1 MVSEQN
7 RAGSPAD
14 STVIITEMLAQVLES
29 TPDQVARDVSV
40 TGRGSLPSVFP
51 VTELATASIGAV
63 GLAVSDLIAA
73 VEGHHPAVTVDRRL
87 ASMWFA
93 SSLRPDGW
101 QPPPPWDAIAG
112 DYEAADGWIRLH
124 TNAPAHR
131 EAALRVLGVP
141 ADRDRVAD
149 AVTGWTQD
157 ALEEAVV
164 AAGGCAA
171 AMHTLTEW
179 QQGEVGRRVAAEP
192 LIGWTDTGSAHTD
205 TDTGA
210 VAPASSRSSFDATRP
225 LAGIRV
231 LDLTRV
237 LAGPIATRSL
247 ALLGADVLRIDPPWW
262 EEPGVIPDVMLGK
275 RSARLD
281 LRDEHA
287 RQRLL
292 TLLADC
298 DVLVHGYRPGAL
310 DSLGLDAATRLA
322 TRPGLIEVGLDAYG
336 WTSEWTARRGFDSLV
351 QMSAGIA
358 DAGMRHLQRDKP
370 TPLPVQALDHATGY
384 LMAAAA
390 VRGITR
396 RLTEGI
402 GSRASL
408 SLARTAHVLTGFG
421 IVGPQDAIDAE
432 RTDDVNP
439 AIEHT
444 EWGPARRLVVP
455 LRIDGVRTSAPIP
468 ARRLGSDRPEW

>member
-1 MVSEQN
+1 MVSDDLDS
-7 RAGSPAD
+7 GSRPD
-14 STVIITEMLAQVLES
+14 SSAIITDMVTQILDS
-29 TPDQVARDVSV
+29 TPDHVAREVTV

-51 VTELATASIGAV
+51 VTELATASVGAV
-63 GLAVSDLIAA
+63 GLAVSDLVAA
-73 VEGHHPAVTVDRRL
+73 VAGTRPAVTVDRRL

-93 SSLRPDGW
+93 SSLRPEGW
-101 QPPPPWDAIAG
+101 EPPPPWDAIAG

-141 ADRDRVAD
+141 ADREQVTD
-149 AVTGWTQD
+149 AVARWTTD
-157 ALEEAVV
+157 ALESAVV
-164 AAGGCAA
+164 MAGGCAA
-171 AMHTLTEW
+171 TMHTLTEW
-179 QQGEVGRRVAAEP
+179 QQSEVGQRVAGEP
-192 LIGWTDTGSAHTD
+192 IIAWTDLDRTGREPTQ
-205 TDTGA
+205 T
-210 VAPASSRSSFDATRP
+210 SSFDAAGP

-237 LAGPIATRSL
+237 LAGPIATRFL

-281 LRDEHA
+281 LRPGSG

-292 TLLADC
+292 ELLADS

-310 DSLGLDAATRLA
+310 DGLGLDAATRLA
-322 TRPGLIEVGLDAYG
+322 TRPGLIEVSLDAYG
-336 WTSEWTARRGFDSLV
+336 WTSEWTSRRGFDSLV

-358 DAGMRHLQRDKP
+358 DAGMRHLHREKP

-390 VRGITR
+390 VRG
-396 RLTEGI
+396 LTQRIRTGT
-402 GSRASL
+402 GCRAAL
-408 SLARTAHVLTGFG
+408 SLARTAHLLTGYG
-421 IVGPQDAIDAE
+421 IAGPQEPLEAE
-432 RTDDVNP
+432 HPDDVNP

-444 EWGPARRLVVP
+444 EWGPARRLVTP
-455 LRIDGVRTSAPIP
+455 LRIEGVEVSTRRP
-468 ARRLGSDRPEW
+468 ARSLGSDRPEW